1 MVWFWVIIESIMENI
16 FLKII
21 SREIPAH
28 IVYEDDLVI
37 AFLDILPVN
46 HGHTLI
52 VPKKHFVNI
61 LDGDP
66 DTLAHMM
73 KVAQKIAKAVVTE
86 LKADGFNLIVNN
98 GEAGGQEVMHSHFHV
113 VPRYLGDNAYQKPSH
128 VEPTPEDFLEVRDK
142 LVKGVG

>member
-1 MVWFWVIIESIMENI
+1 MENI

-21 SREIPAH
+21 NREIPAN
-28 IVYEDDLVI
+28 IIYEDDLVI
-37 AFLDILPVN
+37 AFLDIVPVN
-46 HGHTLI
+46 KGHALV

-73 KVAQKIAKAVVTE
+73 KISQKIAKAQVKE
-86 LKADGFNLIVNN
+86 LGAEGFNLVVNN
-98 GEAGGQEVMHSHFHV
+98 GIAGGQEVMHSHFHV

-128 VEPTPEDFLEVRDK
+128 VECSKEEFVAIREK
-142 LVKGVG
+142 LAGVIN

>member
-1 MVWFWVIIESIMENI
+1 MENI

-21 SREIPAH
+21 NREIPAN
-28 IVYEDDLVI
+28 IIYEDDLVI
-37 AFLDILPVN
+37 AFLDIVPVN
-46 HGHTLI
+46 KGHALV

-73 KVAQKIAKAVVTE
+73 KISQKIAQAQVKE
-86 LKADGFNLIVNN
+86 LGAEGFNLVVNN
-98 GEAGGQEVMHSHFHV
+98 GVAGGQEVMHSHFHV

-128 VEPTPEDFLEVRDK
+128 VECSKEEFVAIREK
-142 LVKGVG
+142 LAGVIN